1 MVAEAPL
8 NAEAPEFHPN
18 STQLHN
24 KKLQSISW
32 PTTPFPF
39 SMISFQHHRYFF
51 VSSYRQPPFL
61 YYKYPTFTPAL
72 PHHQQFLAPEPEVPT
87 THPHTMAHEPT
98 GLEAQQQKE
107 AVEAVEKASGGSS
120 TKGVVA
126 VPKAINLMEGTTRR
140 SGGTS
145 NLKAYAW
152 RRKDSKEKNQARAA
166 VMSEQYFRAFPQKK
180 QVRPV
185 VPMRR
190 DGDETTVMIRNIPSK
205 YTYVTTCSSSPQCPF
220 NTPILYIP
228 SFSFNF
234 YGFSIS
240 TFETAS
246 FSHLSHL
253 LTISTSTI
261 ISIILIY

>member
-1 MVAEAPL
+1 
-8 NAEAPEFHPN
+8 
-18 STQLHN
+18 
-24 KKLQSISW
+24 
-32 PTTPFPF
+32 
-39 SMISFQHHRYFF
+39 
-51 VSSYRQPPFL
+51 
-61 YYKYPTFTPAL
+61 
-72 PHHQQFLAPEPEVPT
+72 
-87 THPHTMAHEPT
+87 MAHEPT

-228 SFSFNF
+228 TFSFNF

-253 LTISTSTI
+253 LTISTLI